1 MSFRANYYKLGL
13 FVIGA
18 VASAVA
24 ILLIVGSGRWFT
36 PKLTVETYFN
46 ESVQGLD
53 IGSKLK
59 YRGVVIGDVTRITFT
74 YTRYQLDRPI
84 SERARYVLVEAE
96 IQPRL
101 LGGRAAAG
109 DFTEPKNAALEAER
123 GLRVRLAPQGITGTS
138 YLEIDY
144 VDPAANPPLAINWTP
159 ENIYVPSARST
170 LTSLVDAASE
180 IVDRLH
186 HLDIEGTVANLNR
199 LLVTTNERISDV
211 DTKALGRQ
219 AERTLAKIETTL
231 DTFNGKR
238 ISDEA
243 VALLQEARKSN
254 AELQATIADPAWRQ
268 VPKDASAAVADLRKV
283 IQDPRLPATLGH
295 LERTL
300 GRLDRLTGGGETDL
314 GATIANLRQIT
325 DNLRQLTEDAK
336 RYPANALFGRPP
348 ERAPTPLER
357 LK

>member
-1 MSFRANYYKLGL
+1 MRANYFKLGV

-18 VASAVA
+18 VISMVA

-59 YRGVVIGDVTRITFT
+59 YRGVEIGSVTRITFT

-84 SERARYVLVEAE
+84 SQRARYVLVESE
-96 IQPRL
+96 IRPRL

-109 DFTEPKNAALEAER
+109 DLTEPTNAALEVDR
-123 GLRVRLAPQGITGTS
+123 GLRVKLTPQGITGTN

-144 VDPAANPPLAINWTP
+144 VEPTNNPVLAIDWAP
-159 ENIYVPSARST
+159 QHIYIPSARST
-170 LTSLVDAASE
+170 LTGFVDAASE
-180 IVDRLH
+180 IVDRLRN
-186 HLDIEGTVANLNR
+186 LDVESTLASLNK
-199 LLVTTNERISDV
+199 LLGTTNERIADI
-211 DTKALGRQ
+211 DTKALAKQ
-219 AERTLAKIETTL
+219 TERTLARIETTMQGIATK
-231 DTFNGKR
+231 D
-238 ISDEA
+238 ISNEA
-243 VALLQEARKSN
+243 ITLLKELRTTNQELK
-254 AELQATIADPAWRQ
+254 ATIGDPAWRQ
-268 VPKDASAAVADLRKV
+268 VPKDASAAVADLRKLV
-283 IQDPRLPATLGH
+283 TDPKLASTVTH

-300 GRLDRLTGGGETDL
+300 GRLDRITGGGAGDL
-314 GATIANLRQIT
+314 TSTLENLRQIT

-336 RYPANALFGRPP
+336 RYPSNLLFGQPP
-348 ERAPTPLER
+348 PPTPLER

>member
-1 MSFRANYYKLGL
+1 MSLRANYYKLGL

-18 VASAVA
+18 VASAIV
-24 ILLIVGSGRWFT
+24 ILLVVGSGRWLT

-53 IGSKLK
+53 VGSKLK
-59 YRGVVIGDVTRITFT
+59 YRGVEIGSVTRISFT
-74 YTRYQLDRPI
+74 YTRYQVDRPI

-101 LGGRAAAG
+101 LGGRSAAG
-109 DFTEPKNAALEAER
+109 DLTQPTNAALEVDR
-123 GLRVRLAPQGITGTS
+123 GLRVRLAPQGITGTN

-144 VDPAANPPLAINWTP
+144 VDPAANPVLPIDWTP
-159 ENIYVPSARST
+159 EHIYVPSARST
-170 LTSLVDAASE
+170 VTAFVDAASE

-186 HLDIEGTVANLNR
+186 NLDIEGTVANLNK
-199 LLVTTNERISDV
+199 LLATTNQRISDI
-211 DTKALGRQ
+211 DTKSIGAQ
-219 AERTLAKIETTL
+219 TERTLAKIERTM
-231 DTFNGKR
+231 DGIAAR
-238 ISDEA
+238 QISDEA
-243 VALLQEARKSN
+243 VALLKDLRETN
-254 AELQATIADPAWRQ
+254 ADLKATIADPAWRQ

-283 IQDPRLPATLGH
+283 VSDPRLPATLGH

-300 GRLDRLTGGGETDL
+300 GRLDRLTGGGQTDL
-314 GATIANLRQIT
+314 STTISNLQQIT

-336 RYPANALFGRPP
+336 RYPANVLFGQPP
-348 ERAPTPLER
+348 APTPLER